1 MKRPKAQGNADL
13 TMAPWR
19 IQKVARDAVSGRF
32 ITARRA
38 RLRPGNSVIETM
50 RITSRRRS

>member
-1 MKRPKAQGNADL
+1 MKRQKSRGKADL

-38 RLRPGNSVIETM
+38 RLRPGSSVIETM
-50 RITSRRRS
+50 RITNRRRS

>member
-1 MKRPKAQGNADL
+1 MKPRKLPKTNL
-13 TMAPWR
+13 TMASWR

-50 RITSRRRS
+50 KITTRRRS

>member
-1 MKRPKAQGNADL
+1 MKRQKSRGKADL

-50 RITSRRRS
+50 RITNRRRS

>member
-1 MKRPKAQGNADL
+1 MKREKPLGKADL
-13 TMAPWR
+13 TIASTRM
-19 IQKVARDAVSGRF
+19 QKVARDAVSGRF

-50 RITSRRRS
+50 KITPRRRS

>member
-1 MKRPKAQGNADL
+1 MKREKPLGKADL
-13 TMAPWR
+13 TIASWR
-19 IQKVARDAVSGRF
+19 MQKVARDAISGRF

-50 RITSRRRS
+50 KITTRRRS